1 MPTKITIHQQIFDNI
16 DENLKQFLYIHE
28 LWQGVSCVRLKSGVM
43 KQFVAEKANQSH
55 MQTFLQA
62 AQEVCNK
69 ADQKEV
75 WTCVRF
81 SNNGYQS
88 ILVYLGTRNI
98 DEFLRLS
105 KIRQQEAE
113 ARYEA
118 EMNWPD
124 GVLDED
130 GNPYGDR

>member
-1 MPTKITIHQQIFDNI
+1 MSTNITVHQQIFDNLHN
-16 DENLKQFLYIHE
+16 DLKQFMYIHE

-43 KQFVAEKANQSH
+43 KQFVGAKNQSH

-62 AQEVCNK
+62 AQEICNK
-69 ADQKEV
+69 ADEKQV

-88 ILVYLGTRNI
+88 VLVYLGTRNV

-113 ARYEA
+113 ARQEA
-118 EMNWPD
+118 QENYPD
-124 GVLDED
+124 GILDENGD
-130 GNPYGDR
+130 PYGDR

>member
-1 MPTKITIHQQIFDNI
+1 MSTNITVHQQIFDNI
-16 DENLKQFLYIHE
+16 DQELKQFMYIHG

-43 KQFVAEKANQSH
+43 KQFVGSKDQSH

-62 AQEVCNK
+62 AQEICNI
-69 ADQKEV
+69 ADQKKV

-88 ILVYLGTRNI
+88 VLVYLGTRNV

-105 KIRQQEAE
+105 KIRQQEAT
-113 ARYEA
+113 ARQEA
-118 EMNWPD
+118 EVNYPD
-124 GVLDED
+124 GVLDENGD
-130 GNPYGDR
+130 PYGDR